1 MISPEKDNNDGER
14 KLHLDLGPA
23 VTAPPSHELEWF
35 WGDSTPYGGGASYYL
50 EPAPLSPEDKPDC
63 FPPADRLPI
72 RSSHQRSPSPQ
83 TNIRQSFFFTS
94 GPYLLC
100 HFSNWSSFHIK
111 YLKTNNPVTF
121 YLKAYLMF
129 SVS

>member
-1 MISPEKDNNDGER
+1 MMTKENFILTSAQLSQLLPRMNSSGFGETR
-14 KLHLDLGPA
+14 LH
-23 VTAPPSHELEWF
+23 
-35 WGDSTPYGGGASYYL
+35 GGGASYYL
-50 EPAPLSPEDKPDC
+50 EPPVTAPLSPADKPDC
-63 FPPADRLPI
+63 FSAAADRLPI
-72 RSSHQRSPSPQ
+72 RSSHHRSPGPQ
-83 TNIRQSFFFTS
+83 TNIRQSLFFTS